1 VGRVCPRHSHR
12 GWPLNS
18 VVRTHLSTSDTIDQH
33 LQSLEEL
40 LLQSGT
46 RRDADQVGRLL
57 TDDFVE
63 IGSSGSAYTKSEII
77 AALAEETPVQWTM
90 EHFKARAIA
99 EGVVLVTY
107 RATRHDQRTVTSL
120 RSSVWKREGER
131 WRMAFHQGT
140 VAKD

>member
-1 VGRVCPRHSHR
+1 MG
-12 GWPLNS
+12 
-18 VVRTHLSTSDTIDQH
+18 D
-33 LQSLEEL
+33 
-40 LLQSGT
+40 
-46 RRDADQVGRLL
+46 LL

-63 IGSSGSAYTKSEII
+63 IGSSGSAYTKPEII
-77 AALAEETPVQWTM
+77 AALAGETPVQWTL

-107 RATRHDQRTVTSL
+107 RATRHGQGTVASL